1 MSVNEPT
8 YQQERDIFGAVP
20 PAREPFVCNICF
32 GPATADYFLC
42 YRCKQTYPAKLQLQ
56 GRVIPIT
63 TALNPSPWYTKLAGY
78 KNFSPK
84 YQVTLAALF
93 REWFVHN
100 QEDIER
106 LLGGNVQAIIVMPST
121 RSPTRTSSGQHPLH
135 QTLAFL
141 PEFADLLS
149 PALSY
154 TGPIRKFPRR
164 TYKPEFFQIDQ
175 IDLPSLKGKRVLL
188 IDDVWV
194 TGARMVGAAGALQQA
209 GINDFLCVL
218 LARYSKTENL
228 PADSPWL
235 VATRISHSLN
245 WPLSKTHT
253 TPQ

>member
-63 TALNPSPWYTKLAGY
+63 TALNPSPWYTKLLGY
-78 KNFSPK
+78 KNGFRE
-84 YQVTLAALF
+84 YRATLAALF
-93 REWFVHN
+93 WEWFVHN
-100 QEDIER
+100 QEHIKR
-106 LLGGNVQAIIVMPST
+106 LLGGNVQAIIVIPST
-121 RSPTRTSSGQHPLH
+121 KSPTRTSSGQHLLH
-135 QTLAFL
+135 KTLALL
-141 PEFADLLS
+141 PEFADFLS

-154 TGPIRKFPRR
+154 TGPIGKFPRNN
-164 TYKPEFFQIDQ
+164 YKPEFFQ

-228 PADSPWL
+228 PGDSPWL
-235 VATRISHSLN
+235 VAARISHSLN

>member
-1 MSVNEPT
+1 MSDTEQI

-32 GPATADYFLC
+32 GPVTADYSLC
-42 YRCKQTYPAKLQLQ
+42 YSCGKIYPAELLQ

-63 TALNPSPWYTKLAGY
+63 TMLNPSPWYTKLLGY
-78 KNFSPK
+78 KNGFLE
-84 YQVTLAALF
+84 YRATLAALF
-93 REWFVHN
+93 WEWFVYN
-100 QEDIER
+100 QEDIEC
-106 LLGGNVQAIIVMPST
+106 LLGGNVQAIIAMPSI
-121 RSPTRTSSGQHPLH
+121 RFPTRISSRQHPLH
-135 QTLAFL
+135 QTLALL

-154 TGPIRKFPRR
+154 TGPIEKFPRQ
-164 TYKPEFFQIDQ
+164 TYKPEFFQ

-194 TGARMVGAAGALQQA
+194 TGARMASAAGALQQA

-235 VATRISHSLN
+235 AATRTSHSLN
-245 WPLSKTHT
+245 WPL
-253 TPQ
+253 

>member
-20 PAREPFVCNICF
+20 PARAPFVCNICF
-32 GPATADYFLC
+32 GPITADFPFC
-42 YRCKQTYPAKLQLQ
+42 YPCGPKYPVELLQ

-63 TALNPSPWYTKLAGY
+63 TALNPSPWYTKLLGY
-78 KNFSPK
+78 KNGFRE
-84 YQVTLAALF
+84 YRATLAALF

-106 LLGGNVQAIIVMPST
+106 LLGGNVQAIIVIPST
-121 RSPTRTSSGQHPLH
+121 KSPTQTSSGQHLLH
-135 QTLAFL
+135 KTLASL

-154 TGPIRKFPRR
+154 TGPIGEFPRN
-164 TYKPEFFQIDQ
+164 TYKPEFFQ

-188 IDDVWV
+188 IDDLWV
-194 TGARMVGAAGALQQA
+194 TGARMASAAGALQQA

-218 LARYSKTENL
+218 LARYSKTKNL

-235 VATRISHSLN
+235 AATRTRHSLN